1 LIKAENV
8 RLPVSPWNVPNALTG
23 LRLVL
28 VPPFVWLMLYNNGIG
43 WRRAAL
49 GVFIVASFT
58 DWLDGHL
65 ARAYD
70 QGTKFGEV
78 ADPIADKLL
87 TGSALICLSILGE
100 LWWWVTILILIREIG
115 ITILR
120 YPLDRRG
127 ADISAGMAGKAK
139 TALQIF
145 ALTIFIAPKD
155 NTLPYLAMGGAVV
168 ATLWSGASIVRA
180 AWPVLRAPAAG
191 SEPR

>member
-1 LIKAENV
+1 MTRTEGI
-8 RLPVSPWNVPNALTG
+8 RLPVSPWNVPNALTA

-28 VPPFVWLMLYNNGIG
+28 VPPFVWLMLVPDGVG

-70 QGTKFGEV
+70 QGTKFGEI
-78 ADPIADKLL
+78 ADPIADKAL
-87 TGSALICLSILGE
+87 TGAAMICLSALGE
-100 LWWWVTILILIREIG
+100 LWWWVTVLVLAREVG

-145 ALTIFIAPKD
+145 ALTVFIAPKD
-155 NTLPYLAMGGAVV
+155 NTLPFLAMGGAVV
-168 ATLWSGASIVRA
+168 ATLWSGAIVVRE
-180 AWPVLRAPAAG
+180 AWPILRRPPAG
-191 SEPR
+191 GDPR